1 MSARNTELVAP
12 VSCVSSA
19 RRSSKRWSQPHERRI
34 RRTMS
39 HRHYCDYA
47 GHDWQC
53 AGDCE
58 CICGLP
64 MEGNDHSE
72 CPVELR
78 ACPEHSAAQQL
89 SHAEATSSESPTLR
103 SPRSGRSGPLANADA
118 LKPNPA
124 RPLAGA
130 SLATT
135 EM

>member
-1 MSARNTELVAP
+1 
-12 VSCVSSA
+12 
-19 RRSSKRWSQPHERRI
+19 
-34 RRTMS
+34 MS

-89 SHAEATSSESPTLR
+89 SHAEATSSEPMKGRIKIPPRRKLVRALRRASRAGFVGACVWCGHGYKRFSLKIQEAHLKECAEYQRAKRCSPKDR
-103 SPRSGRSGPLANADA
+103 
-118 LKPNPA
+118 
-124 RPLAGA
+124 
-130 SLATT
+130 
-135 EM
+135 